1 MDNMDYNQLDSI
13 ELKEEIN
20 KDISFDRIKAIAI
33 KGIADTD
40 KSSKKHK
47 KRLSRFVIIPAV
59 AIITLM
65 SVTAFAL
72 TTSEDFRAFFDD
84 SIDFIVGKTQ
94 DVQKTDTKNGITFT
108 VESAVI
114 DDTSGLIIFSFV
126 KEDGTAFDK
135 NTTVADIKLSTGD
148 GNGFSRESKFT
159 DDYKKLLYY
168 IDPINDGKLYGK
180 KINITV
186 QNLVADTPG
195 ERQAD
200 VDLYELYK
208 RNPFDINNTQQNKP
222 IDSSVSDEKSVR
234 IPIFFDTHSTSAHVY
249 KIPNTHAIVPIYE
262 IPQYRII
269 GAGFVDGKLTI
280 ASQLDRP
287 YGNSSSYGDIYKL
300 IDIRTGEII
309 NSTEAGRYCE
319 EGTKTETSQVVFDV
333 SDVERLKFLK
343 PVISYN
349 LKSIIVEGEWSVDFK
364 LQKNID
370 MLKLTS
376 KAAFDEENND
386 EIHTVTINQINIS
399 VVGVNVKGVS
409 IGKSSSIK
417 KIPRL
422 KDSYIL
428 MDDGTVNKFKNSS
441 AEFEG
446 KDGFSMNFRI
456 TGLIDVKNI
465 KSIFIAGHEFPVK

>member
-1 MDNMDYNQLDSI
+1 MDDMDYDQLDTV
-13 ELKEEIN
+13 ELNEEIN
-20 KDISFDRIKAIAI
+20 TDISFDRIKSIAMN
-33 KGIADTD
+33 GIADAN
-40 KSSKKHK
+40 KNSKKQR
-47 KRLSRFVIIPAV
+47 KRLSRLVIIPAA

-65 SVTAFAL
+65 SITAFAL
-72 TTSEDFRAFFDD
+72 TTSEAFRAFFDD

-135 NTTVADIKLSTGD
+135 NTAIADIKLSTGD
-148 GNGFSRESKFT
+148 GNGYSRELKFT

-180 KINITV
+180 MINITV
-186 QNLVADTPG
+186 QNLIADIPG

-200 VDLYELYK
+200 VSLSELYK
-208 RNPFDINNTQQNKP
+208 MNPFDIDNTEPNKTAGG
-222 IDSSVSDEKSVR
+222 SATDEKSVKV
-234 IPIFFDTHSTSAHVY
+234 PIALNDLDSA
-249 KIPNTHAIVPIYE
+249 NAIVPIYE
-262 IPQYRII
+262 LPQYRII

-280 ASQLDRP
+280 ASQLHRP
-287 YGNSSSYGDIYKL
+287 YGNSSSDADIYKL
-300 IDIRTGEII
+300 IDTRTGEII
-309 NSTEAGRYCE
+309 NSTGAARYFE
-319 EGTKTETSQVVFDV
+319 ERTKTEISQVFFDV
-333 SDVERLKFLK
+333 SDIERLKYLK

-349 LKSIIVEGEWSVDFK
+349 IKSIIVEGEWSVDFK
-364 LQKNID
+364 LQKNMD
-370 MLKLTS
+370 MIKLTS

-386 EIHTVTINQINIS
+386 EIYTVTINEINIS

-409 IGKSSSIK
+409 IGKSSATK
-417 KIPRL
+417 KIPLL

-428 MDDGTVNKFKNSS
+428 MNDGKVNKFKNSS
-441 AEFEG
+441 AEFDG
-446 KDGFSMNFRI
+446 KDGFSINFRI
-456 TGLIDVKNI
+456 ADFIDVKNI